1 MRIIAFRNAQGRPAL
16 GVRSGQELVD
26 ITALG
31 LPATLDKL
39 LAQGPHGLRAAQQ
52 AVATASE
59 RLPLQGLEILPP
71 VLNPSKAFAIGLN
84 YVDHAAESHFELPR
98 HPVIFQRYASS
109 WVAHGQALERPPVS
123 TQFDYEAELV
133 AVIGKAGRYIDK
145 ARALEHV
152 AGYSLFNDGSVR
164 DYQVRSAQWLWG
176 KNFDRSGGFGPEF
189 VTADELPAALVERYL
204 AVKRD
209 GVL

>member
-59 RLPLQGLEILPP
+59 RLPCRGWRSCHPC
-71 VLNPSKAFAIGLN
+71 STR
-84 YVDHAAESHFELPR
+84 PR
-98 HPVIFQRYASS
+98 LSP
-109 WVAHGQALERPPVS
+109 
-123 TQFDYEAELV
+123 
-133 AVIGKAGRYIDK
+133 
-145 ARALEHV
+145 
-152 AGYSLFNDGSVR
+152 
-164 DYQVRSAQWLWG
+164 
-176 KNFDRSGGFGPEF
+176 
-189 VTADELPAALVERYL
+189 
-204 AVKRD
+204 
-209 GVL
+209 